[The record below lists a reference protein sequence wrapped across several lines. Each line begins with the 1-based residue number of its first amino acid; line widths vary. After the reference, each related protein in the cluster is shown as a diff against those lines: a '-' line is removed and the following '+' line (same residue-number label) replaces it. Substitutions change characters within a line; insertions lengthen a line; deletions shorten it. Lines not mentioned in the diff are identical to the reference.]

1 MPGICGGLQV
11 LMLGNNGPRNTFV
24 TPTHQVNSH
33 VDACP
38 YKEML
43 VWLSVYTKWLTGSL
57 SLSLSFCEQRL
68 HLSLAL
74 LNLGGVWSFS
84 GAKSSHHPR
93 STWSMVRSG
102 STDPGMVKSAWVGL
116 QNASRMI
123 RYIDLIK
130 DHLLFSN
137 RSVRDVVMDGGP
149 ADHSCNPFSV
159 ACSPHPGA
167 AKLLLKSKP
176 SVPANWGDGSRD
188 PNRGPRG
195 TNRRRVRLWARRMDE
210 EATLKVKSMGCEM
223 ACHKEKSEDQM
234 RYII

>member
-1 MPGICGGLQV
+1 MDGRKIKHRPKALDSWWE
-11 LMLGNNGPRNTFV
+11 LAL
-24 TPTHQVNSH
+24 
-33 VDACP
+33 
-38 YKEML
+38 
-43 VWLSVYTKWLTGSL
+43 SL
-57 SLSLSFCEQRL
+57 SLSLSASNVSISAWPCSTWAVF
-68 HLSLAL
+68 
-74 LNLGGVWSFS
+74 GSFS